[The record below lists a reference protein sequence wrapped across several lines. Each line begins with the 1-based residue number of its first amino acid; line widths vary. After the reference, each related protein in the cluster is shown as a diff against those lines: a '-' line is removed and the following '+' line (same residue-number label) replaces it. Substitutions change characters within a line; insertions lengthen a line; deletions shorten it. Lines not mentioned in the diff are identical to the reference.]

1 MTNSTF
7 ERACREADKR
17 AAKRAKA
24 NGSAAKPATPP
35 SIGELEAAAGDLIN
49 SPDILDIFG
58 KSVEAIGLVGETRN
72 AKILFL
78 TLTTRPFERPVSVA
92 IKGASSVGKSYLV
105 ECALKHFPPEAYFER
120 TGLSEKALVYSQ
132 EDFRHRHIVIY
143 EAAGM
148 NSDFGSYL
156 IRSLLSEGR
165 LLYEFVEKTKHG
177 MQPRLI
183 EKPGPTGLITTTTSP
198 RLHPEN
204 ETRLLSLTSKDDNAQ
219 TGKVIVALAAS
230 ASGGGK
236 EKPTDFRKWHALQ
249 RWILAGES
257 RVMVPFAPELAGLI
271 PPVAVRLR
279 RDVTLLLGL
288 IKAHALLHRKTR
300 ATDHEGRVIATLA
313 DYEVV
318 RGLIA
323 DLFAEGIEATVP
335 KTMRETVAAVE
346 KAGGADVSLAVVGRL
361 LCLDKNPTHH
371 RVRKAIERGFLV
383 NQETGKGRP
392 LKLSIGD
399 PIPDET
405 QILPDINTLRDRCSV
420 VAVPGGESREEE
432 DGGREGNQDDTD
444 EPIDEAKRSPSFT
457 PQKPPQQYNGPPE
470 DNKGVP
476 SDEAAVFEELLAQAV
491 PDPHPRIGCDYCG
504 RPADSQPLRVVGDGE
519 RQARLHRRCEVPWF
533 NGLPGPE

>member
-1 MTNSTF
+1 M
-7 ERACREADKR
+7 
-17 AAKRAKA
+17 
-24 NGSAAKPATPP
+24 
-35 SIGELEAAAGDLIN
+35 
-49 SPDILDIFG
+49 
-58 KSVEAIGLVGETRN
+58 
-72 AKILFL
+72 
-78 TLTTRPFERPVSVA
+78 TTRPFERPVSVA

-457 PQKPPQQYNGPPE
+457 PKNRHNSTTVPPRTIKASPPTRQRCSR
-470 DNKGVP
+470 NC
-476 SDEAAVFEELLAQAV
+476 S
-491 PDPHPRIGCDYCG
+491 PRPCPILTRGIGCDYCG
-504 RPADSQPLRVVGDGE
+504 RPADSQPLQVVGDGE